1 MLLKV
6 LYQKPLIQQLQI
18 QEYLPYPRKHNPNY
32 ENKDNI
38 VINYYS
44 ELNNITGGVFNIKP
58 FTIDDSYSWKV
69 ILINLN
75 NKDNNIVNVN
85 FNNLIQG
92 NNFEFVIND
101 DNSIDNDT
109 YKLTKRPNSNGYEEY
124 YFIKN
129 SNNTNLL
136 KK

>member
-1 MLLKV
+1 M
-6 LYQKPLIQQLQI
+6 
-18 QEYLPYPRKHNPNY
+18 
-32 ENKDNI
+32 
-38 VINYYS
+38 
-44 ELNNITGGVFNIKP
+44 
-58 FTIDDSYSWKV
+58 

-75 NKDNNIVNVN
+75 NKDNNIVNVH

-129 SNNTNLL
+129 SNNT
-136 KK
+136 K